1 MTSNSGS
8 LFGTYVKSIARLS
21 LPMTTSFLAMALMG
35 IVDTAIV
42 GHYDTIQLAYIGL
55 AHSIFVIL
63 FTIPIGLLNG
73 VVIKSSQKF
82 GARKFQACGKI
93 YNEDRKYAL
102 CLSVIFLAIG
112 FKGEII
118 LRLLGQSP
126 EMVKYSGEVLQIFV
140 FSIPFILIYVNA
152 NFFLQSI
159 RRPQIATYG
168 VLVAN
173 VVNLIINPILVW
185 GIFGMPGLGAVG
197 SATSTLIVRL
207 CLAVYM
213 LYYIS
218 RMKKNPKLNKRFGL
232 DRSYSTWWSDSKA
245 TRQIGYGVA
254 IMTIATNG
262 SFSAVNHF
270 AAWLGEQAM
279 ATFVII
285 SHISA
290 MIMMLCFSISQ
301 ATAIV
306 AAGAYGRKD
315 YKNILT
321 AIRAGYTIQFSI
333 MFILILVVYSFQTQI
348 FGFFT
353 QDKMVLDTI
362 RNLVVFLLFEVFIDV
377 QPLNISAGLNAQ
389 GDVKIPTIFQIIS
402 FLIIRI
408 SACYILAFT
417 CGLGLK
423 GLILGLLCGGISSF
437 ILNGSRLMF
446 LIHRYNK
453 KAEA

>member
-1 MTSNSGS
+1 MTSDCCS
-8 LFGTYVKSIARLS
+8 LFGTYVKSIAKLS
-21 LPMTTSFLAMALMG
+21 VPMTASFLAMALMG

-42 GHYDTIQLAYIGL
+42 GRYDTVQLAYIGL

-82 GARKFQACGKI
+82 GARKFQSCGKI
-93 YNEDRKYAL
+93 YNEGRKYAL
-102 CLSVIFLAIG
+102 CLGIIFLAIG
-112 FKGEII
+112 FNGET
-118 LRLLGQSP
+118 LLELLGQSP
-126 EMVKYSGEVLQIFV
+126 EMVKYGGEVLQIFV

-168 VLVAN
+168 VLAAN
-173 VVNLIINPILVW
+173 VVNLMINPVLVW
-185 GIFGMPGLGAVG
+185 GLFGVPELGAIG
-197 SATSTLIVRL
+197 SALSTLIVRFF
-207 CLAVYM
+207 LAAYM
-213 LYYIS
+213 LYYIN

-232 DRSYSTWWSDSKA
+232 DRSYNTWWSDSKK
-245 TRQIGYGVA
+245 TRQIGYAVA

-262 SFSAVNHF
+262 SFSAVNNF
-270 AAWLGEQAM
+270 AAWLGQQAM
-279 ATFVII
+279 ATFVIMI
-285 SHISA
+285 NISA
-290 MIMMLCFSISQ
+290 LIMMLCFSISQ

-306 AAGAYGRKD
+306 AAGAFGRKD

-321 AIRAGYTIQFSI
+321 AVRAGYAIELSV
-333 MFILILVVYSFQTQI
+333 MFVLIVLVLSFQKQI

-353 QDKMVLDTI
+353 QDELVLSTI
-362 RNLVVFLLFEVFIDV
+362 YSLLGLLLLEVFIDV

-408 SACYILAFT
+408 SASYFFAFV

-423 GLILGLLCGGISSF
+423 GLILGLFCGGMSSF
-437 ILNGSRLMF
+437 ILNGSRFMF
-446 LIHRYNK
+446 LIHRYK